1 MHGGAS
7 GAAGGICGM
16 ADPASCLIG
25 DTAAMADD
33 VRCMAGDTPG
43 MAGGVLGVADGV
55 LVVSNA
61 IRCMAV
67 DTSRMAADT
76 SGMAGGAFRGGLD
89 IRTATAPVSSC
100 IGAAR
105 AGEYFRPDVGR
116 SFAPNPRNPYNPAL
130 GLLL

>member
-55 LVVSNA
+55 LSISNA

-67 DTSRMAADT
+67 DTSR
-76 SGMAGGAFRGGLD
+76 MAGGAFRGGLD